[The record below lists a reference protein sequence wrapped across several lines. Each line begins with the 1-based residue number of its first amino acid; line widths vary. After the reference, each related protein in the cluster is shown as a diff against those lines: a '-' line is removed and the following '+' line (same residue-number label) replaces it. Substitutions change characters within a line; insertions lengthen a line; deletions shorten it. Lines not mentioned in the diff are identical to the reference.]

1 MTFSPQRDKQ
11 KNIKAFIQTK
21 RSENSVRR
29 RKAYFSA
36 VGKSNLFFLNII
48 FVQFAL
54 APTPRLNKDLVVIF
68 PCEQVSAAVLKITD
82 VAEIFQKQ
90 FLFLSMWKCLRT

>member
-21 RSENSVRR
+21 WSENSARR

-36 VGKSNLFFLNII
+36 VGKSKSFFLNII

-82 VAEIFQKQ
+82 IAEIFQKH
-90 FLFLSMWKCLRT
+90 FLSLSMWKCLRT